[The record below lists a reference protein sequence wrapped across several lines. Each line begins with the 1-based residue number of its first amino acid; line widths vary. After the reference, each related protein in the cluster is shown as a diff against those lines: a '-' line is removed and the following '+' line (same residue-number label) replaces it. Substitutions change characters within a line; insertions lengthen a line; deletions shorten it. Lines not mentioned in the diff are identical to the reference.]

1 MNMTTY
7 SRGQKG
13 KLADLGSGHVFNVD
27 VEIAANGASVDVSCF
42 GLDAND
48 KLSDDRYMVFYNQLA
63 SPEGAVRLNQSPGRA
78 SFAVNLDQLPASIA
92 KLVFVAAIDGA
103 ASMRTLG
110 ASSLTLGSALR
121 FPWSGADFG
130 DEKAVIVAELYR
142 RDGQWRFGAVGQGFS
157 GGLSALLAHFGGAEA
172 GSSSKSVTPAPA
184 PVSTPAPAPVAT
196 PATPRVSLSKIT
208 LDKRGDKVSLDKRAG
223 GGYGRIHVNLNW
235 NQAAI
240 APPPA
245 PSTPPPAAA
254 ARGGGFLDRL
264 TSMAGDLAHKAG
276 EMANKAQASRKGRTG
291 IDLDLGCMYELMDG
305 RRGLVQA
312 LGNTFGDY
320 ERDPF
325 IKLDADDRTGA
336 AANGENLFINGER
349 FDQIKRAVIFSFIYE
364 GAANWSV
371 TNGVVTITA
380 PGQAPVEVKLD
391 GGDRQIMCA
400 IALIENRSGQLVITK
415 LAEYFQQQGTTS
427 AHELMDRHFGFG
439 MRWKTGS
446 K

>member
-27 VEIAANGASVDVSCF
+27 LEIAANGASVDVSCF

-142 RDGQWRFGAVGQGFS
+142 RDGQWRFGAVGQGFA
-157 GGLSALLAHFGGAEA
+157 GGLSTLLAHFGGAEA
-172 GSSSKSVTPAPA
+172 GSSAKPATPAPM
-184 PVSTPAPAPVAT
+184 STPAPAPVAT
-196 PATPRVSLSKIT
+196 PAAPRVSLSKIT

-291 IDLDLGCMYELMDG
+291 IDLDLGCMYELTDG

-400 IALIENRSGQLVITK
+400 IALIENRGGQLVITK

>member
-1 MNMTTY
+1 MTTY

-142 RDGQWRFGAVGQGFS
+142 RDGQWRFGAVGQGFA
-157 GGLSALLAHFGGAEA
+157 GGLSTLLAHFGGAEA
-172 GSSSKSVTPAPA
+172 GSSSKPATPVPM
-184 PVSTPAPAPVAT
+184 STPAPAPVAT
-196 PATPRVSLSKIT
+196 PAAPRVSLSKIT

-291 IDLDLGCMYELMDG
+291 IDLDLGCMYELTDG

-336 AANGENLFINGER
+336 AANGENLFVNGER

-400 IALIENRSGQLVITK
+400 IALIENRGGQLVITK

>member
-1 MNMTTY
+1 MTTQF

-13 KLADLGSGHVFNVD
+13 KLADLGTGNVFNVD
-27 VEIAANGASVDVSCF
+27 VDIATNGASVDVSCF

-63 SPEGAVRLNQSPGRA
+63 SPEGAVRLEQSSGRA
-78 SFAVNLDQLPASIA
+78 RFAVNLDLLPASIA

-103 ASMRTLG
+103 ATMRQLG
-110 ASSLTLGSALR
+110 ASALTLGSALR

-130 DEKAVIVAELYR
+130 DEKALIVAELYR
-142 RDGQWRFGAVGQGFS
+142 RDGLWRFGAVGQGFN
-157 GGLSALLAHFGGAEA
+157 GGLSSLLSHFGGSEA
-172 GSSSKSVTPAPA
+172 GSSRPAAPAPAPTPAPA
-184 PVSTPAPAPVAT
+184 PAART
-196 PATPRVSLSKIT
+196 VSLSKVT
-208 LDKRGDKVSLDKRAG
+208 LDKRGDKISLDKRPG
-223 GGYGRIHVNLNW
+223 QGYGRIHVNLNW

-240 APPPA
+240 APTPA
-245 PSTPPPAAA
+245 PSSLPPPAAA
-254 ARGGGFLDRL
+254 SRGGGFFDRI
-264 TSMAGDLAHKAG
+264 TSMAGDLASKAG
-276 EMANKAQASRKGRTG
+276 EMANKAGAARKGRSG
-291 IDLDLGCMYELMDG
+291 IDLDLGCMYELADG
-305 RRGLVQA
+305 RKGLVQA
-312 LGNTFGDY
+312 LGNTFGQY
-320 ERDPF
+320 EGEPF
-325 IKLDADDRTGA
+325 IQLDADDRTGA

-364 GAANWSV
+364 GAANWGV
-371 TNGVVTITA
+371 TNGVVTIQA
-380 PGQAPVEVKLD
+380 PNQAPVEVRLD

-400 IALIENRSGQLVITK
+400 IAMIENRGGNLVITK

>member
-1 MNMTTY
+1 MTTQFG
-7 SRGQKG
+7 RGQKG
-13 KLADLGSGHVFNVD
+13 KLTDLGAGHVFDVD

-63 SPEGAVRLNQSPGRA
+63 SPEGAVRLDLGGGRA
-78 SFAVNLDQLPASIA
+78 RFAVNLDQLPASIA

-103 ASMRTLG
+103 ATMRTLG
-110 ASSLTLGSALR
+110 ASSLSLGSAVR

-130 DEKAVIVAELYR
+130 DEKALIVAELYR
-142 RDGQWRFGAVGQGFS
+142 RDGLWRFGAVGQGFN
-157 GGLSALLAHFGGAEA
+157 GGLSALLANFGGTEA
-172 GSSSKSVTPAPA
+172 GSPAPAAPAPA
-184 PVSTPAPAPVAT
+184 PAPAPK
-196 PATPRVSLSKIT
+196 PAVSLSKVT
-208 LDKRGDKVSLDKRAG
+208 LDKRGDKVSLDKRPG

-245 PSTPPPAAA
+245 SPPPPSSA

-264 TSMAGDLAHKAG
+264 TSMAGDLANKAG
-276 EMANKAQASRKGRTG
+276 EMANKAGAARKGRSG
-291 IDLDLGCMYELMDG
+291 IDLDLGCMYELADG

-320 ERDPF
+320 EREPF
-325 IKLDADDRTGA
+325 IQLDADDRTGA

-349 FDQIKRAVIFSFIYE
+349 FDKIKRAVIFSFIYE
-364 GAANWSV
+364 GAANWGV
-371 TNGVVTITA
+371 TNGVVTVTA

-400 IALIENRSGQLVITK
+400 IALIENRGGNLVITK
-415 LAEYFQQQGTTS
+415 LAEYFQQQGMTS
-427 AHELMDRHFGFG
+427 AHELMDRHYGFG

>member
-1 MNMTTY
+1 MTTY

-13 KLADLGSGHVFNVD
+13 KLADLGTGHAFNVD
-27 VEIAANGASVDVSCF
+27 IDIAANGASVDVSCF
-42 GLDAND
+42 GLDAGD

-63 SPEGAVRLNQSPGRA
+63 SPEGAVRLDLSGGRA
-78 SFAVNLDQLPASIA
+78 RFAVNLDALPAPVA

-103 ASMRTLG
+103 ATMRTLG
-110 ASSLTLGSALR
+110 ASALSLGSALR
-121 FPWSGADFG
+121 FPWSGLDFG
-130 DEKAVIVAELYR
+130 DEKALIVAELYR
-142 RDGQWRFGAVGQGFS
+142 RDGQWRFGAVGQGFN
-157 GGLSALLAHFGGAEA
+157 GGLSALLAHFGGTET
-172 GSSSKSVTPAPA
+172 SSARPA
-184 PVSTPAPAPVAT
+184 APVAT
-196 PATPRVSLSKIT
+196 PAPAPAPAAPRVSLSKIT
-208 LDKRGDKVSLDKRAG
+208 LDKRGDKVSLDKRPG
-223 GGYGRIHVNLNW
+223 QGYGRIHVNLNW

-240 APPPA
+240 APPP
-245 PSTPPPAAA
+245 PSAPPPSSA

-264 TSMAGDLAHKAG
+264 ANMAGDLANKAG
-276 EMANKAQASRKGRTG
+276 DMANKAGAARKGRSG
-291 IDLDLGCMYELMDG
+291 IDLDLGCMYELSDG

-320 ERDPF
+320 EREPF
-325 IKLDADDRTGA
+325 IQLDADDRTGA
-336 AANGENLFINGER
+336 ALNGENLYINGER

-364 GAANWSV
+364 GAANWGV
-371 TNGVVTITA
+371 TNGVVTVSA

-400 IALIENRSGQLVITK
+400 IALIENRGGQLVITK
-415 LAEYFQQQGTTS
+415 LAEYFQQQGMTS

>member
-1 MNMTTY
+1 MTTFG
-7 SRGQKG
+7 RGQKG
-13 KLADLGSGHVFNVD
+13 KLADLGTGHVFNVD

-63 SPEGAVRLNQSPGRA
+63 SPEGAVRLDLGGGRA
-78 SFAVNLDQLPASIA
+78 RFAVNLDQLPASIA

-103 ASMRTLG
+103 ATMRTLG
-110 ASSLTLGSALR
+110 ASALSLGSAVR

-130 DEKAVIVAELYR
+130 DEKALIVAEIYR
-142 RDGQWRFGAVGQGFS
+142 RDGQWRFGAVGQGFN
-157 GGLSALLAHFGGAEA
+157 GGLSALLANFGGTEA
-172 GSSSKSVTPAPA
+172 GSSTPAAPKPALAPAPA
-184 PVSTPAPAPVAT
+184 PAPAPK
-196 PATPRVSLSKIT
+196 PAVSLSKVT
-208 LDKRGDKVSLDKRAG
+208 LDKRGDKISLDKRPG

-245 PSTPPPAAA
+245 SPPPPSSA

-264 TSMAGDLAHKAG
+264 TSMAGDLANKAG
-276 EMANKAQASRKGRTG
+276 EMANKAGAARKGRSG
-291 IDLDLGCMYELMDG
+291 IDLDLGCMYELADG

-320 ERDPF
+320 EREPF
-325 IKLDADDRTGA
+325 IQLDADDRTGA

-349 FDQIKRAVIFSFIYE
+349 FDKIKRAVIFSFIYE
-364 GAANWSV
+364 GAANWGV
-371 TNGVVTITA
+371 TNGVVTVTA

-400 IALIENRSGQLVITK
+400 IALIENRGGNLVITK
-415 LAEYFQQQGTTS
+415 LAEYFQQQGMTS
-427 AHELMDRHFGFG
+427 AHELMDRHYGFG

>member
-1 MNMTTY
+1 MTTY

-27 VEIAANGASVDVSCF
+27 VEIANNGASVDVSCF

-63 SPEGAVRLNQSPGRA
+63 SPEGAVRLELGGGRA
-78 SFAVNLDQLPASIA
+78 RFAVNLDLLPASIG

-103 ASMRTLG
+103 ATMRTLG
-110 ASSLTLGSALR
+110 ASSLSLGSAVR

-130 DEKAVIVAELYR
+130 DEKALIVAEIYR
-142 RDGQWRFGAVGQGFS
+142 RDGQWRFGAVGQGFN
-157 GGLSALLAHFGGAEA
+157 GGLSALLTHFGGTEA
-172 GSSSKSVTPAPA
+172 GSSKPATPVPAPTAAPA
-184 PVSTPAPAPVAT
+184 PKPT
-196 PATPRVSLSKIT
+196 VSLSKVT
-208 LDKRGDKVSLDKRAG
+208 LDKRGDKVSLDKRPG

-245 PSTPPPAAA
+245 SLPPPSSA
-254 ARGGGFLDRL
+254 ARGGGFFDRI
-264 TSMAGDLAHKAG
+264 TSMAGDLANKAG
-276 EMANKAQASRKGRTG
+276 EMANKAGAARKGRSG
-291 IDLDLGCMYELMDG
+291 IDLDLGCMYELADG

-320 ERDPF
+320 EREPF
-325 IKLDADDRTGA
+325 IQLDADDRTGA

-364 GAANWSV
+364 GAANWGV
-371 TNGVVTITA
+371 TNGVVTVSA
-380 PGQAPVEVKLD
+380 PGQAPVEVRLD

-400 IALIENRSGQLVITK
+400 IALIENRGGNLVITK

-427 AHELMDRHFGFG
+427 AHELMDRHYGFG

>member
-1 MNMTTY
+1 MTTQFG
-7 SRGQKG
+7 RGQKG
-13 KLADLGSGHVFNVD
+13 KLTDLGAGHAFDVD

-63 SPEGAVRLNQSPGRA
+63 SPEGAVRLDLGGGRA
-78 SFAVNLDQLPASIA
+78 RFAVNLDQLPASIA

-103 ASMRTLG
+103 ATMRTLG
-110 ASSLTLGSALR
+110 ASSLSLGSAVR

-130 DEKAVIVAELYR
+130 DEKALIVAELYR
-142 RDGQWRFGAVGQGFS
+142 RDGLWRFGAVGQGFN
-157 GGLSALLAHFGGAEA
+157 GGLSALLANFGGTEA
-172 GSSSKSVTPAPA
+172 GSPAPAAPAPA
-184 PVSTPAPAPVAT
+184 PAPKPA
-196 PATPRVSLSKIT
+196 VSLSKVT
-208 LDKRGDKVSLDKRAG
+208 LDKRGDKVSLDKRPG

-245 PSTPPPAAA
+245 SPPPPSSA

-264 TSMAGDLAHKAG
+264 TSMAGDLANKAG
-276 EMANKAQASRKGRTG
+276 EMANKAGAARKGRSG
-291 IDLDLGCMYELMDG
+291 IDLDLGCMYELADG

-320 ERDPF
+320 EREPF
-325 IKLDADDRTGA
+325 IQLDADDRTGA

-349 FDQIKRAVIFSFIYE
+349 FDKIKRAVIFSFIYE
-364 GAANWSV
+364 GAANWGV
-371 TNGVVTITA
+371 TNGVVTVTA
-380 PGQAPVEVKLD
+380 PGQAPVEVRLD

-400 IALIENRSGQLVITK
+400 IALIENRGGNLVITK
-415 LAEYFQQQGTTS
+415 LAEYFQQQGMTS
-427 AHELMDRHFGFG
+427 AHELMDRHYGFG

>member
-172 GSSSKSVTPAPA
+172 GSSSKPATPAP
-184 PVSTPAPAPVAT
+184 TPTPAPVAT
-196 PATPRVSLSKIT
+196 PAAPRVSLSKIT

-291 IDLDLGCMYELMDG
+291 IDLDLGCMYELSDG

-400 IALIENRSGQLVITK
+400 IALIENRGGQLVITK

>member
-1 MNMTTY
+1 MTTQF

-27 VEIAANGASVDVSCF
+27 VDIAANVASVDVSCF
-42 GLDAND
+42 GLDAGD

-63 SPEGAVRLNQSPGRA
+63 SPEGAVRLEQSSGRA
-78 SFAVNLDQLPASIA
+78 RFAVNLDLLPASIA

-103 ASMRTLG
+103 ATMRQLG
-110 ASSLTLGSALR
+110 ASALTLGSTLR

-130 DEKAVIVAELYR
+130 DEKALIVAEIYR
-142 RDGQWRFGAVGQGFS
+142 RDGQWRFGAVGQGFN
-157 GGLSALLAHFGGAEA
+157 GGLSSLLAHFGGTEA
-172 GSSSKSVTPAPA
+172 GASRPAAPVPAPAPAPA
-184 PVSTPAPAPVAT
+184 PVPAAAPAAPKI
-196 PATPRVSLSKIT
+196 SLSKIT
-208 LDKRGDKVSLDKRAG
+208 LDKRGDKISLDKRPG
-223 GGYGRIHVNLNW
+223 QGYGRIHVNLNW

-240 APPPA
+240 APPPSPSSQPA
-245 PSTPPPAAA
+245 PNTAS
-254 ARGGGFLDRL
+254 RGGGFLDRL
-264 TSMAGDLAHKAG
+264 TSMAGDLANKAG
-276 EMANKAQASRKGRTG
+276 EMANKAGAARKGRSG
-291 IDLDLGCMYELMDG
+291 IDLDLGCMYELADG
-305 RRGLVQA
+305 RKGLVQA

-325 IKLDADDRTGA
+325 IQLDADDRTGA

-349 FDQIKRAVIFSFIYE
+349 FDKIKRAVIFSFIYE
-364 GAANWSV
+364 GAANWGV
-371 TNGVVTITA
+371 TNGVVTIQA
-380 PGQAPVEVKLD
+380 PNQAPVEVRLD

-400 IALIENRSGQLVITK
+400 IALIENRGGNLVITK
-415 LAEYFQQQGTTS
+415 LAEYFQQQGMTS

>member
-1 MNMTTY
+1 MTTY

-13 KLADLGSGHVFNVD
+13 KLSDLGTGHVFNVD

-63 SPEGAVRLNQSPGRA
+63 SPEGAVRLELGGGRA
-78 SFAVNLDQLPASIA
+78 RFAVNLDQLPASIA

-103 ASMRTLG
+103 ATMRTLG
-110 ASSLTLGSALR
+110 ASSLSLGSALR

-130 DEKAVIVAELYR
+130 DEKALIVAELYR
-142 RDGQWRFGAVGQGFS
+142 RDGQWRFGAVGQGFN
-157 GGLSALLAHFGGAEA
+157 GGLSALLANFGGTEA
-172 GSSSKSVTPAPA
+172 GSSTPAAPAPAPTPAPA
-184 PVSTPAPAPVAT
+184 PKPT
-196 PATPRVSLSKIT
+196 VSLSKVT
-208 LDKRGDKVSLDKRAG
+208 LDKRGDKISLDKRAG

-245 PSTPPPAAA
+245 SPPPPSSA
-254 ARGGGFLDRL
+254 ARGGGFFDRL
-264 TSMAGDLAHKAG
+264 TSMAGDLANKAG
-276 EMANKAQASRKGRTG
+276 EMANKAGAARKGRSG
-291 IDLDLGCMYELMDG
+291 IDLDLGCMYELADG

-320 ERDPF
+320 EREPF
-325 IKLDADDRTGA
+325 IQLDADDRTGA

-349 FDQIKRAVIFSFIYE
+349 FDKIKRAVIFSFIYE
-364 GAANWSV
+364 GAANWGV
-371 TNGVVTITA
+371 TNGVVTVTA

-400 IALIENRSGQLVITK
+400 IALIENRGGNLVITK
-415 LAEYFQQQGTTS
+415 LAEYFQQQGMTS
-427 AHELMDRHFGFG
+427 AHELMDRHYGFG